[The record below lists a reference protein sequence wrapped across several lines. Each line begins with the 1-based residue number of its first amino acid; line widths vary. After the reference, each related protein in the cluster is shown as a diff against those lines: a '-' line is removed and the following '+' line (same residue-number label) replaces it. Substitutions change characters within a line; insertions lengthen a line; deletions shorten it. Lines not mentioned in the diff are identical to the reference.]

1 MSYSSSGSS
10 WNENGDYIKTSFV
23 IKKDKVNNN
32 VIVNKTKL
40 IPFHNNVIIRK
51 PTEKTTL
58 LGWELWQYQNKLNAL
73 KNNKYKIKICK

>member
-32 VIVNKTKL
+32 FIVNKTKL
-40 IPFHNNVIIRK
+40 IPFHNNAIIRK